1 MTYGIDR
8 RPVTIWSEGS
18 RLAAEIFKPTG
29 RAAPVPG
36 VVLCHGWGGLK
47 SHLAESYAKPFTA
60 AGFACLVFD
69 YRGWG
74 ESDGKLIPTADLP
87 MLTDAGE
94 QILKVRVIREV
105 VDPADQIADISAAS
119 AWLMSDDGVDPER
132 IGLWGSSF
140 GGGNVVSVAGTD
152 ARIKAVVAQI
162 GSYGPPSEEWFAT
175 LAKQRMADKAR
186 GRIDPPIPQGVDALP
201 GLQGVPDA
209 ARMLFNRPLER
220 AENIRV
226 PTLFIDA
233 ENEEYGSPEIQGGA
247 AFEIVRRNA
256 LAERHTFPCTH
267 YQVYDRFYEPSLK
280 LALDW
285 FEKHL

>member
-1 MTYGIDR
+1 
-8 RPVTIWSEGS
+8 
-18 RLAAEIFKPTG
+18 
-29 RAAPVPG
+29 
-36 VVLCHGWGGLK
+36 
-47 SHLAESYAKPFTA
+47 
-60 AGFACLVFD
+60 
-69 YRGWG
+69 
-74 ESDGKLIPTADLP
+74 
-87 MLTDAGE
+87 
-94 QILKVRVIREV
+94 
-105 VDPADQIADISAAS
+105 
-119 AWLMSDDGVDPER
+119 
-132 IGLWGSSF
+132 
-140 GGGNVVSVAGTD
+140 
-152 ARIKAVVAQI
+152 
-162 GSYGPPSEEWFAT
+162 
-175 LAKQRMADKAR
+175 MADKAR